1 MQHKKNFRISSYGK
15 CMGFTNNYPQHGKMQ
30 QNPSYEES
38 LGNSTHI
45 FACYGYFSSS
55 ARLRLPIKT
64 SKHFPATFYNLN
76 EQIIYC
82 HRFISFWRES
92 LSTWPQ
98 HIMDNLKHRKKL
110 PTLITQ
116 EIHGFPTNFPQRKK
130 MQQWGDCWKL
140 VLLLFLQYVCLFPK
154 RVPSYGILHYMGH
167 PRLFLS
173 VPHIME
179 RCSKTQPVRETL
191 DKDTHVF
198 PKVWLLFFEHI
209 PTLWYSISRQ
219 KCMSF
224 LINFNN
230 MDK

>member
-1 MQHKKNFRISSYGK
+1 MKHMQHKKNFRISSYGK

-38 LGNSTHI
+38 LGNGTHI

-55 ARLRLPIKT
+55 ARLPIKT

-130 MQQWGDCWKL
+130 MQQWGDCWNWYSY
-140 VLLLFLQYVCLFPK
+140 FSYSMCAFFPNE
-154 RVPSYGILHYMGH
+154 SH
-167 PRLFLS
+167 PIVYF
-173 VPHIME
+173 I
-179 RCSKTQPVRETL
+179 TL
-191 DKDTHVF
+191 D
-198 PKVWLLFFEHI
+198 I
-209 PTLWYSISRQ
+209 QGYSYQ
-219 KCMSF
+219 F
-224 LINFNN
+224 LISWKDAAKPNL
-230 MDK
+230 